1 MPNPLSLEDPKMTTR
16 RTRALLATLAV
27 ALLAAAAGAP
37 RALAAAKPTSKP
49 AQKLFASPEEA
60 VQALVAAVKS
70 DDPKALLAVLGPD
83 GARVAESGDTVA
95 DREGRER
102 FVESYEEKHSITK
115 TSDTEAVL
123 NTGKD
128 DWPLPIPIVKDASG
142 WRFDTK
148 AGEQEILARRIGRNE
163 LDTIQTML
171 ALVDAQREYY
181 EHDPDKSGLLHY
193 AEFFLSSKGKRD
205 GLYYPTGEDE
215 PESPLGEFAA
225 SARAEGYKGEH
236 GKPAPYHG
244 YYFRML
250 KAQGPHADGGAY
262 SYVAK
267 GKMIGGF
274 AVVAYPAIW
283 GTSGVM
289 TFLVSHD
296 GILYEKDLGPKTT
309 SIAQAMTKFD
319 PDDTWK
325 VVSDHDEELPT
336 ESGE

>member
-1 MPNPLSLEDPKMTTR
+1 VTMPNPLSLEDPKMTAR
-16 RTRALLATLAV
+16 RSRVLLATLAV
-27 ALLAAAAGAP
+27 ALVAAAAGTP
-37 RALAAAKPTSKP
+37 RALEAAQPT
-49 AQKLFASPEEA
+49 QKHFASPDEA

-70 DDPKALLAVLGPD
+70 DDPKALLSVLGPD
-83 GARVAESGDTVA
+83 GKRIAESGDTVA

-102 FVESYEEKHSITK
+102 FVASYEEKHSIVK

-171 ALVDAQREYY
+171 AIVDAQREYY
-181 EHDPDKSGLLHY
+181 ERDPDESGLLHY
-193 AEFFLSSKGKRD
+193 AQHFISSKGKRD
-205 GLYYPTGEDE
+205 GLFFETKEDE
-215 PESPLGEFAA
+215 PESPFGSLAS

-236 GKPAPYHG
+236 GKSTPYHG
-244 YYFRML
+244 YYFRIL
-250 KAQGPHADGGAY
+250 TAQGPHANGGAY

-267 GKMIGGF
+267 GKMMGGF
-274 AVVAYPAIW
+274 AAVAYPATW
-283 GTSGVM
+283 GASGVM

-296 GILYEKDLGPKTT
+296 GIVYEKDLGPKTT
-309 SIAQAMTKFD
+309 AIAQAMTKFD

-325 VVSDHDEELPT
+325 VVSDHDQELPT
-336 ESGE
+336 EAGE

>member
-1 MPNPLSLEDPKMTTR
+1 MTAR
-16 RTRALLATLAV
+16 RTRALVAILAV
-27 ALLAAAAGAP
+27 ALVAAVAGAP
-37 RALAAAKPTSKP
+37 RALAAAPSTPK
-49 AQKLFASPEEA
+49 QKHFTSPEEA
-60 VQALVAAVKS
+60 VDALVAAVKS

-83 GARVAESGDTVA
+83 GKRVAESGDTVA

-102 FVESYEEKHSITK
+102 FVASYEEKHQITK
-115 TSDTEAVL
+115 QSDTEAVL
-123 NTGKD
+123 STGKD

-171 ALVDAQREYY
+171 AIVDAQREYY
-181 EHDPDKSGLLHY
+181 ERDPDKSGLLHY
-193 AEFFLSSKGKRD
+193 AQYFISTKGKRD
-205 GLYYPTGEDE
+205 GLYFETKEDE
-215 PESPLGEFAA
+215 PESPFGSLAA

-236 GKPAPYHG
+236 GKATPYHG

-250 KAQGPHADGGAY
+250 TGQGPHANGGAY
-262 SYVAK
+262 GYVAK
-267 GKMIGGF
+267 GKMMGGF
-274 AVVAYPAIW
+274 AAVAYPATW
-283 GTSGVM
+283 GASGVM

-296 GILYEKDLGPKTT
+296 GIVYEKDLGPKTAA
-309 SIAQAMTKFD
+309 IAQAMTRFD

-325 VVSDHDEELPT
+325 VVQDHDEELPT